1 MLNIDK
7 DKHEVAE
14 ICRELGVI
22 RLDLFGSATRDAF
35 GPESDVDVVAR
46 FDRGRGNMFGRYF
59 DLKERLECL
68 WDLPVDVVVEDAI
81 QNPYFRQAID
91 STRVA
96 LYEA

>member
-1 MLNIDK
+1 MLNIEK
-7 DKHEVAE
+7 DKQEVAE

-22 RLDLFGSATRDAF
+22 RLDLFGSATGDTF
-35 GPESDVDVVAR
+35 GPQSDVDVVAR
-46 FDRGRGNMFGRYF
+46 FDRCPSDMFSRYF
-59 DLKERLECL
+59 DLKERLEDL